1 MSEQTQAL
9 PGQTPSLP
17 LSEDGD
23 LLAHLEERVTRL
35 VERYRTS
42 QGTIEEL
49 EAALRERDRE
59 VIALN
64 EKLSA
69 LGRLRTAALERL
81 EGAIAEVD
89 RLERGRTAS
98 A

>member
-9 PGQTPSLP
+9 PGQAPSLSV
-17 LSEDGD
+17 SEDGD
-23 LLAHLEERVTRL
+23 LVAHLEERVTRL
-35 VERYRTS
+35 VERYRAS
-42 QGTIEEL
+42 QGTIEDL
-49 EAALRERDRE
+49 EAAIRARERE

-64 EKLSA
+64 EKISA
-69 LGRLRTAALERL
+69 LGRSRTAALERL

>member
-1 MSEQTQAL
+1 
-9 PGQTPSLP
+9 

-49 EAALRERDRE
+49 EAALRERERE

-69 LGRLRTAALERL
+69 LGKSRTAALQRL

>member
-1 MSEQTQAL
+1 
-9 PGQTPSLP
+9 

-49 EAALRERDRE
+49 EAALRERERE

-69 LGRLRTAALERL
+69 LGRSRTAALERL